1 MKTQLNQ
8 KKKNR
13 NARKIY
19 WWNAEE
25 DEFLLSHVLRFSKIT
40 QVEITGM
47 ELEKGTG
54 ISSWRKAMMET
65 ARECVE
71 EEQDKQNLEEC
82 LLLSDRR
89 NQKPAKFGSLSPF
102 TFVL

>member
-1 MKTQLNQ
+1 MLGKFTDRMQRKTSSFYHML
-8 KKKNR
+8 
-13 NARKIY
+13 
-19 WWNAEE
+19 
-25 DEFLLSHVLRFSKIT
+25 VLRFSKIT

-47 ELEKGTG
+47 ELEKGPG
-54 ISSWRKAMMET
+54 ISSWRKTMMET